1 MAFIIPNAVDTTSGN
16 KYVSLDQAEPDS
28 IDFEILG
35 NGNSGVVSGCEVSP
49 TPVQGGSVAVS
60 EGSVVINGQR
70 YSLPAN
76 TFLVLPAPPTTIRFD
91 LIVARLSGSTVQAVA
106 LFGSESSTNPSFPKS
121 KSTMVTTVGANVLSY
136 VNPDTDVVL
145 AAVYRYGSTNVVS
158 SYIMDKRRIVQSAI
172 VFRGT
177 VAPTATQGS
186 IGDIYLRT
194 GSLNPGESGVYVKQ
208 SESSWVQF
216 GNSNV
221 DPGVPVGTVITWVA
235 PTAPNGAVWLECNGQ
250 PVSRYLYSSL
260 FGVLGTTYGSGD
272 NATTFNLPDFR
283 GIYLS
288 GMPVA
293 GGSFN
298 SAVGNTNHQVLVTTS
313 NMPEHTHSIN
323 HGHSQVNTGDGG
335 EHTHSS
341 GTTSAQVVI
350 APDSSQS
357 ATYVAPRDNS
367 GWSGTNANP
376 PGFADGYTIDL
387 GFALSATNPAGLP
400 ISKTSSISKS
410 DPKTHTH
417 SVSIPTSSGLNSGG
431 TGQVSPTPLDIRP
444 RTMYV
449 KYYIRCA

>member
-35 NGNSGVVSGCEVSP
+35 NGNSGVINGCEVSP
-49 TPVQGGSVAVS
+49 TVVQGGSVSVS
-60 EGSVVINGQR
+60 EGAVVINGRR
-70 YSLPAN
+70 YVVPASTFLTLPAS
-76 TFLVLPAPPTTIRFD
+76 PTTTRFD
-91 LIVARLSGSTVQAVA
+91 LVVARLSGTTVQAVA
-106 LFGSESSTNPSFPKS
+106 LFGTESSTNPSFPKS
-121 KSTMVTTVGANVLSY
+121 KSVMVNTTGVNTLSY

-158 SYIMDKRRIVQSAI
+158 SYITDKRKIVQSTI

-177 VAPTATQGS
+177 TAPTATQGS
-186 IGDIYLRT
+186 VGDIYLRT
-194 GSLNPGESGVYVKQ
+194 GSLNTGESGVYVKQ
-208 SESSWVQF
+208 SESSWIQF
-216 GNSNV
+216 GDSSV
-221 DPGVPVGTVITWVA
+221 DPGVPIGTVITWISAA
-235 PTAPNGAVWLECNGQ
+235 PPNGSVWLECNGI
-250 PVSRYLYSSL
+250 PVSRTLYSGL
-260 FGVLGTTYGSGD
+260 FNVLGTTYGNGD
-272 NATTFNLPDFR
+272 GVTTFTLPDFR
-283 GIYLS
+283 GMYLS
-288 GMPVA
+288 GMPTT

-298 SAVGNTNHQVLVTTS
+298 NAVGNTSNQVTLTV
-313 NMPEHTHSIN
+313 NQMPEHTHTIN
-323 HGHSQVNTGDGG
+323 HGHNQVNTGEGG

-341 GTTSAQVVI
+341 GTSSAQVVI

-357 ATYVAPRDNS
+357 TTYVAPRDNT
-367 GWSGTNANP
+367 GWSGVNANP

-387 GFALSATNPAGLP
+387 GFAVSATNPAGLP
-400 ISKTSSISKS
+400 ISKTASVSKS